1 LENDTVWQLF
11 GGTMQELTI
20 QLTPH
25 IASRLKDE
33 LVIWLTTVSSD
44 GTPQPNPVWFY
55 WDGTGFIIYSRP
67 SSARIKNIIR
77 NPRVSLNFE
86 GAEALGGDVMVFT
99 GVAEIKRNLPS
110 PHTNYVA
117 KYKAIAAGWE
127 RTVEEIYAEYCVTLQ
142 IIPTKLR
149 VF

>member
-1 LENDTVWQLF
+1 
-11 GGTMQELTI
+11 
-20 QLTPH
+20 
-25 IASRLKDE
+25 
-33 LVIWLTTVSSD
+33 
-44 GTPQPNPVWFY
+44 VWFY